1 MRVSGRWLLAL
12 GVLYGA
18 GCAAAPHA
26 PASDAAPPHDTAQ
39 RDTPAPW
46 LEPVFSERRPALCE
60 RDDRSDAVRDVFCA
74 DPAPEITSLAALHQ
88 ALGLQDNK
96 QARAV
101 LLSHSTALSGD
112 LVSELNPRAIFGTKE
127 LLVAFSRGVQQVE
140 LAALDHQ
147 IKDQYNF
154 YLLHFRQRCNLAA
167 NGCNPG
173 DLYTPA
179 IEADWQS
186 LALEDDEDLK
196 NTPSDCRQCHQRARP
211 RAILLMRE
219 YYSPWTHLFGQD
231 VREPQNFPEP
241 TGGTLLRDYR
251 KAKGDEPYAGLSN
264 DVLNNTVGISLQ
276 RMVPQQPLVFRG
288 SQIFGER
295 WPWKDGQYPATPQRS
310 ATWDGSFAAFRRG
323 EQLALPFYA
332 PRASDPQKQATL
344 TEAYQ
349 RYLTG
354 ELAAAQLPDF
364 ADIFPDD
371 PRTRAEIGLQTEPG
385 VTPAE
390 TLIEACGTC
399 HNDVLD
405 QTITR
410 ARFNI
415 ALSKQSRAGRQQA
428 IARIQLPRDA
438 PGAMPPRGQRQID
451 PQSLAGLIDY
461 LQSDERTPAD
471 ARLLDAAAKLGM
483 SKEAYLPPN

>member
-1 MRVSGRWLLAL
+1 MLGNPAMLRWMMAL
-12 GVLYGA
+12 SVLCSA
-18 GCAAAPHA
+18 GCAAAA
-26 PASDAAPPHDTAQ
+26 PTEQSRDASVAVS
-39 RDTPAPW
+39 
-46 LEPVFSERRPALCE
+46 EPDFSERRPVLCQ
-60 RDDRSDAVRDVFCA
+60 RTDRSDAVRDLFCTQA
-74 DPAPEITSLAALHQ
+74 APRITDLHALHQ
-88 ALGLQDNK
+88 ALGLQDNE

-112 LVSELNPRAIFGTKE
+112 LISELNPRAIFGTRA
-127 LLVAFSRGVQQVE
+127 LLVAFSRGIQQVE

-147 IKDQYNF
+147 IEDQYNF
-154 YLLHFRQRCNLAA
+154 YLLHFRQTCNLAA
-167 NGCNPG
+167 DGCSPG
-173 DLYTPA
+173 DLYTPT
-179 IEADWQS
+179 IELDWQS

-211 RAILLMRE
+211 QAILLMRE
-219 YYSPWTHLFGQD
+219 FYSPWTHLFGED
-231 VREPQNFPEP
+231 VPEPQNYPEP

-251 KAKGDEPYAGLSN
+251 RAKGDETYAGLSN
-264 DVLNNTVGISLQ
+264 DVLNNTIGISLQ

-288 SQIFGER
+288 SQIIGER
-295 WPWKDGQYPATPQRS
+295 WPWKDGQYAATPHRS
-310 ATWDGSFAAFRRG
+310 PTWDGSFAAFRRG

-332 PRASDPQKQATL
+332 PRASDPQKRAAL
-344 TEAYQ
+344 TQAYQ
-349 RYLTG
+349 RYRTG
-354 ELAAAQLPDF
+354 ELEAAQLPDL

-385 VTPAE
+385 ITPAE

-415 ALSKQSRAGRQQA
+415 ALSKQSRDELQHAVD
-428 IARIQLPRDA
+428 RIKLPRDA
-438 PGAMPPRGQRQID
+438 PGAMPPPGQRQID
-451 PQSLAGLIDY
+451 PQSVAMLIDY
-461 LQSDERTPAD
+461 LESDQRSREDDT
-471 ARLLDAAAKLGM
+471 LLDTAAELGM

>member
-1 MRVSGRWLLAL
+1 MAL
-12 GVLYGA
+12 SMLCGA
-18 GCAAAPHA
+18 GCAAAP
-26 PASDAAPPHDTAQ
+26 PAAQSADASVAVS
-39 RDTPAPW
+39 
-46 LEPVFSERRPALCE
+46 EPDFSTRRPALCE

-74 DPAPEITSLAALHQ
+74 DTAPQITGLQALHQ
-88 ALGLQDNK
+88 AFELQDNE
-96 QARAV
+96 QTRAV
-101 LLSHSTALSGD
+101 LLSHSIALSGD
-112 LVSELNPRAIFGTKE
+112 LVSELNPRAIFGTRE
-127 LLVAFSRGVQQVE
+127 LLVAFSRGIQQVE

-147 IKDQYNF
+147 IEDQYNF
-154 YLLHFRQRCNLAA
+154 YLLHFRQACNSAA
-167 NGCNPG
+167 DGCSPG

-186 LALEDDEDLK
+186 LALEDDEELK

-219 YYSPWTHLFGQD
+219 YYSPWTHLFGED
-231 VREPQNFPEP
+231 VPEPQNFPEP

-251 KAKGDEPYAGLSN
+251 RAKGDEPYAGLSSA
-264 DVLNNTVGISLQ
+264 VLSSTIGISLQ

-288 SQIFGER
+288 SQIIGER
-295 WPWKDGQYPATPQRS
+295 WPWKDGQYAATPHRS
-310 ATWDGSFAAFRRG
+310 PTWDGSFAAFRRG

-332 PRASDPQKQATL
+332 PRASDPQKQAAL

-349 RYLTG
+349 RYRTG
-354 ELAAAQLPDF
+354 ELQAAQLPDL

-385 VTPAE
+385 IAPAE

-399 HNDVLD
+399 HNEVLD

-415 ALSKQSRAGRQQA
+415 ALSKQSRDEIQHA
-428 IARIQLPRDA
+428 IARIKLPRDA

-451 PQSLAGLIDY
+451 PQSLEALIDY
-461 LQSDERTPAD
+461 LQSSEREPAD
-471 ARLLDAAAKLGM
+471 DTLLDTASELGM